1 MEELILFILCFIF
14 VFIIYQVFIIIP
26 VKRNKNKKIK
36 KKKGNKEKEI
46 YEVKYL
52 QAKYKFDLNKV
63 NYNKLLNI
71 CCFTSSFDIALIVSF
86 MELIDNFFLKLIA
99 TMVFSVATILVSYR
113 FVYLY
118 LRRKMK

>member
-26 VKRNKNKKIK
+26 VKRNNNKKIK
-36 KKKGNKEKEI
+36 KKLKKGKEI
-46 YEVKYL
+46 YEIKYL
-52 QAKYKFDLNKV
+52 QARYKIDLNKV
-63 NYNKLLNI
+63 NYNKLLNV

-99 TMVFSVATILVSYR
+99 TMVFSVATILVSYH
-113 FVYLY
+113 FVYMY

>member
-36 KKKGNKEKEI
+36 KKKGNKKKEI
-46 YEVKYL
+46 YDVKYL

-71 CCFTSSFDIALIVSF
+71 CCFTSSLDIALIVSF

-99 TMVFSVATILVSYR
+99 TMVFSVATILVSYH

>member
-36 KKKGNKEKEI
+36 KKLKKGKEI
-46 YEVKYL
+46 YEIKYL
-52 QAKYKFDLNKV
+52 QARYKIDLNKV
-63 NYNKLLNI
+63 NYNKLLNV

-99 TMVFSVATILVSYR
+99 TMVFSVATILVSYH

>member
-36 KKKGNKEKEI
+36 KKLKKGKEI
-46 YEVKYL
+46 YEIKYL
-52 QAKYKFDLNKV
+52 QARYKIDLNKV
-63 NYNKLLNI
+63 NYNKLLNV

-99 TMVFSVATILVSYR
+99 TMVFSVATILVSYH
-113 FVYLY
+113 FV
-118 LRRKMK
+118 

>member
-26 VKRNKNKKIK
+26 VKRNNNKKIK
-36 KKKGNKEKEI
+36 KKLKKEKEI
-46 YEVKYL
+46 YEIKYL
-52 QAKYKFDLNKV
+52 QARYKIDLNKV
-63 NYNKLLNI
+63 NYNKLLNV

-99 TMVFSVATILVSYR
+99 TIVFSVVTILVSYH

>member
-36 KKKGNKEKEI
+36 KKLKKEKEI
-46 YEVKYL
+46 YEIKYL
-52 QAKYKFDLNKV
+52 QARYKIDLNKV

-99 TMVFSVATILVSYR
+99 TMVFSVATILVSYH

>member
-26 VKRNKNKKIK
+26 VKRNNNKKIK
-36 KKKGNKEKEI
+36 KKLKKEKEI
-46 YEVKYL
+46 YEIKYL
-52 QAKYKFDLNKV
+52 QARYKIDLNKV
-63 NYNKLLNI
+63 NYNKLLNV

-99 TMVFSVATILVSYR
+99 TMVFSVATILVSYH
-113 FVYLY
+113 FVYMY

>member
-36 KKKGNKEKEI
+36 KKLKKGKEI
-46 YEVKYL
+46 YEIKYL
-52 QAKYKFDLNKV
+52 QARYKIDLNKV
-63 NYNKLLNI
+63 NYNKLLNV

-99 TMVFSVATILVSYR
+99 TMVFSVATILVSYH
-113 FVYLY
+113 FVYMY